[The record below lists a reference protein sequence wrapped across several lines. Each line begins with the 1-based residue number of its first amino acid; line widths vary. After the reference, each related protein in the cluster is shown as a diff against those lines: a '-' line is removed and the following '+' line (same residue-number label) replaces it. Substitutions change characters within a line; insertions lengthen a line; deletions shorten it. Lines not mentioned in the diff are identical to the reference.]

1 MRARVNNESN
11 EMRQIEKK
19 QEKSQ
24 EIDVDMTAVR
34 KLRQENL
41 VQK

>member
-1 MRARVNNESN
+1 MSNEAN

-24 EIDVDMTAVR
+24 EIEVDMTAVR
-34 KLRQENL
+34 KLRQDNL